1 MKISREPTLIIG
13 FISAL
18 VAALVA
24 LNVDWLT
31 PGAGVAIVALVGG
44 AITAATTRP
53 VAPGLF
59 AGLIAAGAALLAE
72 YGWHVSQELISALAF
87 LVVSGFALFGVRNQ
101 VTPANDQ
108 AATAPAGGPVR

>member
-1 MKISREPTLIIG
+1 MKVSREPAVIIG
-13 FISAL
+13 FIAAV

-24 LNVDWLT
+24 LNQDWLT
-31 PGAGVAIVALVGG
+31 PGAGVAIVALIGG

-59 AGLIAAGAALLAE
+59 AGLIAAVGALLAE
-72 YGWHVSQELISALAF
+72 YGIHVSAELMAALAF

-101 VTPANDQ
+101 VTPAHDR
-108 AATAPAGGPVR
+108 AATAPAQGPVR

>member
-13 FISAL
+13 FISAV

-31 PGAGVAIVALVGG
+31 PGAGVAIVALIGG

-59 AGLIAAGAALLAE
+59 AGLIAAGGALLAE
-72 YGWHVSQELISALAF
+72 YGIHMSEELLGALAF
-87 LVVSGFALFGVRNQ
+87 LVVAGFALFGVRGQ
-101 VTPANDQ
+101 VTPANDR
-108 AATAPAGGPVR
+108 AATAPASGPVR